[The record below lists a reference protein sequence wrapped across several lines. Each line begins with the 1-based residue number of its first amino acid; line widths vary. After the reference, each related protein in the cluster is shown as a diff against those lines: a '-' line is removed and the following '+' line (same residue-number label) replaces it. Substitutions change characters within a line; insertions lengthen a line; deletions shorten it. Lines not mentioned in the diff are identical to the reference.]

1 MKESEIGRLVLSGR
15 VFGSG
20 EVRQIQETVR
30 LFSRLSRFELAQTL
44 CEHLGWRTPKGQNKV
59 DSCLKALRKLE
70 ALGLIEGP
78 ARRGYAARPREPVT
92 LSERTD
98 PAQPL
103 AGSVADYEP
112 IELEAVEQ
120 RGQRQLWND
129 YVARYHYLGYQRP
142 LGAHQ
147 RYFIVSK
154 KSEPLRLGG
163 LLFGVSAW
171 AVAVRDEWIGWS
183 ERVRAQRLN
192 WVVNNSRFLI
202 FPWVRVA
209 NLASRVLG
217 LAARRLGEDWQRR
230 YGYRPV
236 LLETFV
242 DPERYRGTCYQA
254 ANWIGLG
261 MTTGRGRLDRHTH
274 YLSSPK
280 LVYVY
285 PLRAD
290 FRCLLT
296 RRRR

>member
-15 VFGSG
+15 AFGAG

-30 LFSRLSRFELAQTL
+30 LFTKLSRFELAQTL

-59 DSCLKALRKLE
+59 DSCLKALRQLE

-78 ARRGYAARPREPVT
+78 ARRGYAVRPREPVR
-92 LSERTD
+92 LSGRTD

-103 AGSVADYEP
+103 VGSVADYEP

-120 RGQRQLWND
+120 RGERQLWND

-147 RYFIVSK
+147 RYFIVSRHR
-154 KSEPLRLGG
+154 ERLCLGC

-183 ERVRAQRLN
+183 VRARAERLN

-202 FPWVRVA
+202 FPWVRMA
-209 NLASRVLG
+209 NLASRALG
-217 LAARRLGEDWQRR
+217 LAVRRLGEDWQRR

-254 ANWIGLG
+254 ANWVRLGL
-261 MTTGRGRLDRHTH
+261 TAGRGRLDRHTR
-274 YLSSPK
+274 YLSTPK
-280 LVYVY
+280 IIYVY

-290 FRCLLT
+290 FRSVLT
-296 RRRR
+296 RRCR

>member
-1 MKESEIGRLVLSGR
+1 M
-15 VFGSG
+15 
-20 EVRQIQETVR
+20 
-30 LFSRLSRFELAQTL
+30 
-44 CEHLGWRTPKGQNKV
+44 
-59 DSCLKALRKLE
+59 
-70 ALGLIEGP
+70 
-78 ARRGYAARPREPVT
+78 
-92 LSERTD
+92 
-98 PAQPL
+98 
-103 AGSVADYEP
+103 ADYEP

-147 RYFIVSK
+147 RYFVVSK
-154 KSEPLRLGG
+154 KSEPLRLGC
-163 LLFGVSAW
+163 LLSGPSAW

-242 DPERYRGTCYQA
+242 DPERYGGTCYQA

-261 MTTGRGRLDRHTH
+261 RTTGRGRLDRHTR
-274 YLSSPK
+274 YLSTPK
-280 LVYVY
+280 RVYVY
-285 PLRAD
+285 PLRVD
-290 FRCLLT
+290 FRSLLK
-296 RRRR
+296 RRRRQVAS